1 MFFDTRNR
9 LLTLKGRY
17 YERSFS
23 ASEFTKVIRRQF
35 PAADLCFRTQR
46 DYAVDPNMVIVAGLY
61 DCYNDAHHLP
71 HTEITLCYHPEQ
83 ELYFGNLLN
92 WEQLTFDIAECIGH
106 ELVHRQQ
113 YQKGK
118 KSKQY
123 KSNIDNQIYL
133 GESAEIEAYGFSIA
147 AEAVAFDRNYHD
159 CAMYQIYTKTFDIDH
174 SVVVKLE
181 KQIVKYLKELEL
193 EYEQSHPI

>member
-1 MFFDTRNR
+1 MFFDTQNR
-9 LLTLKGRY
+9 LLALRERY
-17 YERSFS
+17 VDRSFS
-23 ASEFTKVIRRQF
+23 PSEFTQIIRRQF
-35 PAADLCFRTQR
+35 PVADYSFRTQR
-46 DYAVDPNMVIVAGLY
+46 DCIVDPDMVIVAGLY
-61 DCYNDAHHLP
+61 DCYNDAHYLP

-83 ELYFGNLLN
+83 ELYFGHLLN

-106 ELVHRQQ
+106 EHVHRQQ

-123 KSNIDNQIYL
+123 VSDIDDQTYL

-147 AEAVAFDRNYHD
+147 AESIAFDRNYQD
-159 CAMYQIYTKTFDIDH
+159 CAMYQIYTKIFDIDH